1 MITEK
6 ELVNRNKIS
15 PALVNS
21 FEEIKEDFEEK
32 NKIIHTHIELL
43 YKIRPTCYDKFEK
56 ITTIVYNITVTIA
69 TYTVLYVFVKDYM
82 Y

>member
-1 MITEK
+1 MVVYRETET
-6 ELVNRNKIS
+6 LIRNNK
-15 PALVNS
+15 L

-69 TYTVLYVFVKDYM
+69 TYTVLYVFVKDYI